1 MYIVTICIYCCSYS
15 ISMHN
20 KSVGDEND
28 AAEARAN
35 VVIVPDP
42 VIEAPNKGISHLDE
56 QTKLQI
62 LNLHTQGLSGR
73 AIGLQINRSKSTVKD
88 FLKFWREESKL
99 KKDEKRGRKIF
110 LAERDVRQIVIAVKR
125 DRFITIKKIQ
135 LQMPQIRASC
145 MTFSRTIHSD
155 GKFNSYRA
163 ARKPFVS

>member
-1 MYIVTICIYCCSYS
+1 
-15 ISMHN
+15 MHN

-99 KKDEKRGRKIF
+99 KKDEKRGRNF
-110 LAERDVRQIVIAVKR
+110 
-125 DRFITIKKIQ
+125 F
-135 LQMPQIRASC
+135 
-145 MTFSRTIHSD
+145 
-155 GKFNSYRA
+155 
-163 ARKPFVS
+163 